1 MHLHNKLNCNN
12 PKRIDGHLLDE
23 FIWDNL
29 IRTLENSSL
38 IKEKVKKN
46 LLGEKYGISSIRKT
60 LNKDIRR
67 VEKEIKTFEN
77 NRVQFLK
84 DKYINNISD
93 KDFKEID
100 SSIRMKIIERE
111 TELKKLRTKETIMNK
126 RSDWIDWI
134 EVHKKNIETYRTIVG
149 KKERRRVIDFYI
161 NNITIGYNRTT
172 MQHSININYR
182 YPIVGDTVI
191 RKGGRLNW
199 DKWGN
204 GYKVKDG
211 EKVFSIESTDF
222 FFTSKSNQTNNP
234 KNYQRLL
241 YSN

>member
-1 MHLHNKLNCNN
+1 MAREYHLKDVIHLQLNYN
-12 PKRIDGHLLDE
+12 
-23 FIWDNL
+23 
-29 IRTLENSSL
+29 
-38 IKEKVKKN
+38 
-46 LLGEKYGISSIRKT
+46 
-60 LNKDIRR
+60 
-67 VEKEIKTFEN
+67 
-77 NRVQFLK
+77 QFLK
-84 DKYINNISD
+84 ERYINNLSE

-100 SSIRMKIIERE
+100 ISIRMKIIERE

-134 EVHKKNIETYRTIVG
+134 EVHKKNMETYRTIFG

-161 NNITIGYNRTT
+161 NNITIGFNHTS
-172 MQHSININYR
+172 MQHSINIHYKI
-182 YPIVGDTVI
+182 PIVGDTVI

-222 FFTSKSNQTNNP
+222 FFTNK
-234 KNYQRLL
+234 KEVI
-241 YSN
+241 

>member
-1 MHLHNKLNCNN
+1 M
-12 PKRIDGHLLDE
+12 
-23 FIWDNL
+23 
-29 IRTLENSSL
+29 
-38 IKEKVKKN
+38 KKQ
-46 LLGEKYGISSIRKT
+46 LLGEKYGIASMRKN
-60 LNKDIRR
+60 LNRDIRR
-67 VEKEIKTFEN
+67 VRREIKIFEK

-84 DKYINNISD
+84 ERYINNLSE

-100 SSIRMKIIERE
+100 SSIRMKIIESE

-134 EVHKKNIETYRTIVG
+134 EVHKKNMETYRTIFG

-161 NNITIGYNRTT
+161 NNITIGYNHTT
-172 MQHSININYR
+172 MQHSINIHYK

-222 FFTSKSNQTNNP
+222 FFTNKKDTQN
-234 KNYQRLL
+234 NYQRSFN
-241 YSN
+241 SN